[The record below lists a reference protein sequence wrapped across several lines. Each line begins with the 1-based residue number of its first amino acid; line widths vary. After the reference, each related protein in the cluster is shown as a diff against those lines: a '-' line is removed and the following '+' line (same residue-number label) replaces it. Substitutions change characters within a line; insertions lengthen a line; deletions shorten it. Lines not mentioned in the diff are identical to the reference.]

1 VLGTTTIVSVL
12 AAMSFVTVV
21 LTVTVAV
28 VVARIVGIATVTV
41 GQRSLVVV
49 RISVSVTYTVF

>member
-1 VLGTTTIVSVL
+1 VLGTTTIVSVV

-28 VVARIVGIATVTV
+28 VVARIVGIVIVTID
-41 GQRSLVVV
+41 QRSLVVV